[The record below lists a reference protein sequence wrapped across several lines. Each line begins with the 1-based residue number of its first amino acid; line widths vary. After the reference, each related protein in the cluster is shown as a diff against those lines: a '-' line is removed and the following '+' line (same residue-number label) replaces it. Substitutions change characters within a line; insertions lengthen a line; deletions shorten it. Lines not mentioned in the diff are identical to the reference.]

1 METAP
6 WRFWR
11 FWSKRSR
18 YRPSVLDED
27 LAKLREIYRNK
38 GFLDVSVEQGGVA
51 IVPRGTGKLDIIVK
65 VEEGR
70 GLFSEKAYWR
80 EIWVLSTP
88 ELLKNS
94 ELKQGQPYSP
104 ALLSEERNR
113 LRKMYG
119 EKGYLDARVLSIRTP
134 NLKTQQIDL
143 KFQITEN
150 NKFTV
155 NSVLV
160 RGQ

>member
-1 METAP
+1 MVENEKRQISKITFSGNDNLSARELLGEMETAP

-65 VEEGR
+65 VEEGKR
-70 GLFSEKAYWR
+70 SFFSEKAYWR
-80 EIWVLSTP
+80 EAWS
-88 ELLKNS
+88 
-94 ELKQGQPYSP
+94 
-104 ALLSEERNR
+104 
-113 LRKMYG
+113 
-119 EKGYLDARVLSIRTP
+119 
-134 NLKTQQIDL
+134 
-143 KFQITEN
+143 
-150 NKFTV
+150 
-155 NSVLV
+155 
-160 RGQ
+160 